1 MVRPA
6 AFAQFFRRCIHGVL
20 WAKKLDGPRLRPG
33 KDGNAMATIKGF
45 RGVRFTEKAGTIGEL
60 CCPPYDII
68 SEEQRQS
75 YVEQNP
81 HNVIRLELPRGERP
95 YEEAADT
102 LRAWFSSG
110 VLSQD
115 EREGLYIYEEEFTA
129 RGVPNKIKGLICLV
143 KVEDF
148 SKGVVLPHE
157 QTLSKAKT
165 DRFNLQMA
173 TGCQSSQ
180 IYSLYIDHEHT
191 TLSLIDALSD
201 RAPDAAF
208 TDESGVT
215 HRLWCVYDPDALEQ
229 AAGQFEKRRL
239 YIADGHHR
247 YETSINIRNRLRE
260 TGVITDESHP
270 GNYVMMM
277 LCDMEHP
284 GLVVFPTHR
293 LIRDMPDVDIPS
305 LLAECEAYFDIT
317 PSLPLTGM
325 QEQLDDLYAQ
335 GKKSFALYT
344 GKDDYTLLTLRD
356 LGAVKRFE
364 PEMSDEYCNLDVS
377 VLHTLVLEHIL
388 GIDKENMMNQVN
400 LNYTRVLEEAIDKV
414 RDGTYDF
421 SFIMNPTKV
430 EEIGAVAAAGEK
442 MPQKSTYFYPKLTTG
457 LVMNKFM
464 DID

>member
-1 MVRPA
+1 
-6 AFAQFFRRCIHGVL
+6 
-20 WAKKLDGPRLRPG
+20 
-33 KDGNAMATIKGF
+33 MATVKGF
-45 RGVRFTEKAGTIGEL
+45 RGVRFTEKAGTIAEL

-68 SEEQRQS
+68 SEEQRQN
-75 YVEQNP
+75 YLAQNP
-81 HNVIRLELPRGERP
+81 HNVIRLELPRGEHP
-95 YEEAADT
+95 YEEAAKT
-102 LRAWFSSG
+102 LQTWLSNG

-115 EREGLYIYEEEFTA
+115 EKEGLYIYEEEFTA
-129 RGVPNKIKGLICLV
+129 RGVPNKIKGFICLV

-157 QTLSKAKT
+157 ETLSKAKT

-173 TGCQSSQ
+173 TGCQFSQ

-201 RAPDAAF
+201 REPDAVF
-208 TDESGVT
+208 TDEGDVT
-215 HRLWCVYDPDALEQ
+215 HRLWCVYDEDVIAQ
-229 AAGQFEKRRL
+229 VGQQFAGRKL

-247 YETSINIRNRLRE
+247 YETSINIRNALRE
-260 TGVITDESHP
+260 KGVITDDSHP

-293 LIRDMPDVDIPS
+293 LIRDMPDVDIPD
-305 LLAECEAYFDIT
+305 LLKKCEEFFDIT
-317 PSLPLTGM
+317 PALPLSSL
-325 QEQLDDLYAQ
+325 QEKLDEDYAQ

-344 GKDDYTLLTLRD
+344 GSQDYTLLTLRD
-356 LGAVKRFE
+356 LGAVKRLE
-364 PEMSDEYCNLDVS
+364 PKMSDDYCNLDVS

-414 RDGTYDF
+414 QDGTYNF

-430 EEIGAVAAAGEK
+430 EEIGRVAEGGEK

-464 DID
+464 DL